1 MQLGFGT
8 AWFGKIPLLQR
19 ERRIGDLFGICQEA
33 GIDYIDT
40 AHSYFWGFAEGLVSA
55 GIRRSRG
62 WEPAVTTKIGLQLFD
77 DLAGRQEAFAGEG
90 IDTSDPDFKF
100 PKRVARDLKKSL
112 RRLRPALP
120 SAVLLHNPPRIVS
133 QNRQTWLAF
142 RQLADSF
149 GITNVGISIDRAFSK
164 ADLPEGV
171 DIPVI
176 QVTAKDFVAQNDL
189 FASSA
194 AVSNAT
200 VIVHRVI
207 ELSHDFT
214 SGLSLLA
221 NQKRRPDIALV
232 GTTKPERLHQIVDHW
247 HTLKE
252 SSPND

>member
-19 ERRIGDLFGICQEA
+19 QRRIDNLFGICQEA

-40 AHSYFWGFAEGLVSA
+40 AHSYFWGFAEGLVST

-62 WEPAVTTKIGLQLFD
+62 WEPAVATKVGLQLFD
-77 DLAGRQEAFAGEG
+77 DLARRQEALAGEG
-90 IDTSDPDFKF
+90 VDTSAHDFEF

-112 RRLRPALP
+112 RRLRPVFP
-120 SAVLLHNPPRIVS
+120 STVLLHNPPKIIS
-133 QNRQTWLAF
+133 QNPQTWLAF

-149 GITNVGISIDRAFSK
+149 GITNVGISIDRAFSNT
-164 ADLPEGV
+164 DLPEGV

-176 QVTAKDFVAQNDL
+176 QVTAKDFVAHNDL

-194 AVSNAT
+194 AACNAT
-200 VIVHRVI
+200 LIVHRAI

-214 SGLSLLA
+214 VKSL
-221 NQKRRPDIALV
+221 
-232 GTTKPERLHQIVDHW
+232 
-247 HTLKE
+247 
-252 SSPND
+252 